1 MRKIPSLSW
10 GEIIDK
16 AREKVHQGPRGG
28 KQGRRDDLA
37 LKNKGQIPLRWE
49 PRKRRKCRPLTRLQA
64 RRSAEK
70 FR

>member
-1 MRKIPSLSW
+1 MRKISSLSW

-16 AREKVHQGPRGG
+16 AREKVDQGSRGG

-49 PRKRRKCRPLTRLQA
+49 PRKRRCRPLTQLEV
-64 RRSAEK
+64 RRNAEK
-70 FR
+70 SR

>member
-16 AREKVHQGPRGG
+16 AREKADQGPGGG

-37 LKNKGQIPLRWE
+37 LKNKG
-49 PRKRRKCRPLTRLQA
+49 
-64 RRSAEK
+64 
-70 FR
+70 